1 MLRFEGL
8 DKSYGERKIF
18 HNTSYSLDCG
28 VYALQGSN
36 GIGKSTL
43 LKLLSGAEALDAG
56 EVWINGT
63 SLIRS
68 PLAAKQ
74 RLSYAPD
81 DCPIYP
87 FMTGRALLNF
97 VAMTKKVELGP
108 DILDLVHDFGLNVYL
123 DTRIDAMSLGT
134 QKKFL
139 LSAAWIGDP
148 QVLFLDEPSNGLDA
162 EARELVVRLFQERQH
177 RSTVLF
183 SAHDADFVVATNAT
197 VLTMDH
203 ILTKTAHG

>member
-18 HNTSYSLDCG
+18 HNISYSMDCG
-28 VYALQGSN
+28 MYALQGSN

-43 LKLLSGAEALDAG
+43 LKLLSGAEPPDAG

-74 RLSYAPD
+74 HLSYVPD

-97 VAMTKKVELGP
+97 IAMTKKVELGP
-108 DILDLVHDFGLNVYL
+108 DILDLVHDFGLNNYL
-123 DTRIDAMSLGT
+123 DTRINAMSLGT

-148 QVLFLDEPSNGLDA
+148 QVLFLDEPSNGLDVK
-162 EARELVVRLFQERQH
+162 ARELLVHLFQERQH
-177 RSTVLF
+177 RSTILF
-183 SAHDADFVVATNAT
+183 SAHDADFVAATDAT

-203 ILTKTAHG
+203 ILSKTAH

>member
-18 HNTSYSLDCG
+18 HNISYSLNCG

-63 SLIRS
+63 SLVRS

-74 RLSYAPD
+74 HLSYVPD
-81 DCPIYP
+81 NCPIYP
-87 FMTGRALLNF
+87 FMTGRAFLNF
-97 VAMTKKVELGP
+97 IAMAKKVELGP
-108 DILDLVHDFGLNVYL
+108 DILDLVHNFGLNVYL
-123 DTRIDAMSLGT
+123 DTRVDTMSLGT

-148 QVLFLDEPSNGLDA
+148 QVLLLDEPSNGLDA
-162 EARELVVRLFQERQH
+162 KARELLVHLFQERQH

-183 SAHDADFVVATNAT
+183 SAHDADFVAATEAT

-203 ILTKTAHG
+203 ILTKTA